1 MSDILHQFPI
11 AAPLD
16 RVFRGFSNP
25 GDLDQWWTL
34 RSAGAPDVGAT
45 YRLDF
50 GPGYQWE
57 AVVVRA
63 GPPREFALE
72 ITGADSDWTGT
83 TVAVSLAE
91 LDGGTQVRF
100 AHRGWRDQNAHYRT
114 SSFCWAMYLR
124 VLKRFLEH
132 GEVVPYHERLDV

>member
-1 MSDILHQFPI
+1 M
-11 AAPLD
+11 
-16 RVFRGFSNP
+16 
-25 GDLDQWWTL
+25 
-34 RSAGAPDVGAT
+34 
-45 YRLDF
+45 
-50 GPGYQWE
+50 
-57 AVVVRA
+57 VRA

-132 GEVVPYHERLDV
+132 GEVVPYHERLEV